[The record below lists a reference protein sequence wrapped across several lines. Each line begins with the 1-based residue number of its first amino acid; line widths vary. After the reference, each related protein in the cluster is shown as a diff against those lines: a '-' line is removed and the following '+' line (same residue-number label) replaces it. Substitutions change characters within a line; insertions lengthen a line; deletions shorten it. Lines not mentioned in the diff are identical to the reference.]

1 MYGATPVGG
10 NVSLNRQRR
19 NHVIDVRFIT
29 NAVLSV
35 DSLQIYLSAS
45 LPIYVIY
52 IYIYICVCVY
62 IDHMYIEH
70 TYIYICIYI
79 HICAGGLSR
88 HWFER
93 ESLII
98 QIRPYR
104 LYFTN
109 YKVYYVNSVL
119 LSYRWNKITEN
130 VNHKYD
136 SYHRCIWKMSSV
148 ISPSMILC
156 WSLLMR
162 CTR

>member
-19 NHVIDVRFIT
+19 DHVIDARFIT

-52 IYIYICVCVY
+52 IYVCVCVY

-70 TYIYICIYI
+70 THIYIYI